1 LYTILILLKDDELT
15 PSDFSINTALGKPV
29 KLSGEFKQHYKI
41 WLDQEVF
48 QNKIDWNALLTDFE
62 I

>member
-1 LYTILILLKDDELT
+1 LKDDELT

-48 QNKIDWNALLTDFE
+48 QNNIDWNALVTDFE

>member
-1 LYTILILLKDDELT
+1 LKDDELT

-29 KLSGEFKQHYKI
+29 KLSGEFKQHYMI

-48 QNKIDWNALLTDFE
+48 QNNIDWNALVTDFE